1 MGHIIL
7 SLPVWHVFMRA
18 RTVLHGPGTGL
29 GPGVQGL
36 GGQESELGGRASGG
50 RVHTTQGLGCRVRV
64 QGLGVQVTGLG
75 GQGAGSGRRTRG
87 SGCRVKGQ
95 GLGGQVTGLGGQGA
109 ELRGRALGCRAS
121 EVRLQKLESGWHR
134 AQGLVCVL

>member
-50 RVHTTQGLGCRVRV
+50 RVWTLWAAFARVYEDNGDFGSSRV
-64 QGLGVQVTGLG
+64 VFAKALGVEIFEG
-75 GQGAGSGRRTRG
+75 GGEDDPTLAYSLEEPA
-87 SGCRVKGQ
+87 K
-95 GLGGQVTGLGGQGA
+95 A
-109 ELRGRALGCRAS
+109 
-121 EVRLQKLESGWHR
+121 RLAYADDA
-134 AQGLVCVL
+134 AQQFFAAMLPAMLDMMPKAK